1 MRSKQILD
9 TLFAAVGYED
19 LIDLK
24 DIRIDDNKPITER
37 MRDYLDQIKDPY
49 LFRVGDIVVKVKFAG
64 EESLQTKIE
73 EMMRSNLSR

>member
-24 DIRIDDNKPITER
+24 DIRIDENKPINER

>member
-9 TLFAAVGYED
+9 TLFATVGYED

-49 LFRVGDIVVKVKFAG
+49 LFRVGDIVVKVKFTG

>member
-24 DIRIDDNKPITER
+24 DIKIDENKPINER

-49 LFRVGDIVVKVKFAG
+49 LFRVGDIVVRVKFAG

-73 EMMRSNLSR
+73 EMMCSNLSR

>member
-1 MRSKQILD
+1 MRSEKILE
-9 TLFAAVGYED
+9 TLFATVGYED

-24 DIRIDDNKPITER
+24 DIKIDDNKPITER

-49 LFRVGDIVVKVKFAG
+49 LFRVGDIVVKIKFAG

-73 EMMRSNLSR
+73 EMMRSNLGR

>member
-24 DIRIDDNKPITER
+24 DIKIDENKPINER

-49 LFRVGDIVVKVKFAG
+49 LFRVGDIVVRVKFAG

>member
-24 DIRIDDNKPITER
+24 DIKIDENKPITER

-49 LFRVGDIVVKVKFAG
+49 LFRVGDIVVRVKFAG

>member
-49 LFRVGDIVVKVKFAG
+49 LFRVGDIVVKVKFTS

>member
-1 MRSKQILD
+1 MRSEKILE
-9 TLFAAVGYED
+9 TLFATVGYED

-24 DIRIDDNKPITER
+24 DIKIDDDKPITER

-49 LFRVGDIVVKVKFAG
+49 LFRVGDIVVRVKFAG

>member
-49 LFRVGDIVVKVKFAG
+49 LFRVGDIVVKVKFTG